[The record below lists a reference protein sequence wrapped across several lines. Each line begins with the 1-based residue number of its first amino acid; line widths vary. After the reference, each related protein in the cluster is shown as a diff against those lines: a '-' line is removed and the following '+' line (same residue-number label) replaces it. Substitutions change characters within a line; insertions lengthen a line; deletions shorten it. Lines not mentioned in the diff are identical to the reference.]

1 MANYIKIPLPS
12 NPPRPLDTT
21 DIVASITQSS
31 DDYTPQAATATVFT
45 TDGSGFGGVIDLTIS
60 GGGIPT
66 VVTVTTAGEGYA
78 AGDTITFST
87 DDIGGSEDLIVTL
100 VAADLFAGFEGT
112 PTDSFRSIPVESI
125 ACVTL
130 GGSDTEG
137 VIITS
142 NWNPT
147 TNKYLQYT
155 IDMMGWPGTSAE
167 HIMADLSD
175 AINEASQAPN
185 SIPTVE
191 FLNGANCI
199 AVTYEEV

>member
-12 NPPRPLDTT
+12 NPPRPLVVT

-31 DDYTPQAATATVFT
+31 DDYTPQAATATDFT
-45 TDGSGFGGVIDLTIS
+45 TDGSGFDGIIDLTID
-60 GGGIPT
+60 GAGVPT
-66 VVTVTTAGEGYA
+66 VVDVTTAGEGYA
-78 AGDTITFST
+78 VGDTLTFST
-87 DDIGGSEDLIVTL
+87 DDIGGTEDLIVTL

-112 PTDSFRSIPVESI
+112 PTDSFRSIPVESV

-142 NWNPT
+142 IWDAT
-147 TNKYLQYT
+147 TGKYEQYT
-155 IDMMGWPGTSAE
+155 IDMMDWPVTSAE

-175 AINEASQAPN
+175 AINQASQATN

-199 AVTYEEV
+199 AVTMEQV